1 MGNDNDKNKASFQ
14 NDEDKVTLT
23 LDVPGVKSA
32 DLKVE
37 VVNGFL
43 TVSGSRKQQNGRAS
57 FQFNRKFGLDEQVD
71 TRNLKANLS
80 NGVLVVTA
88 PKFPKPEPLVIDI
101 TQDDDDDHEDT
112 VVAVATATTEAAA
125 AAEAP
130 ETTAEEDR
138 TEEDSSPTGQ
148 DVPMEEGEADA
159 DKEKKQV
166 KTPTEE
172 EDSKP

>member
-43 TVSGSRKQQNGRAS
+43 TMGGSRKEQNGRAS
-57 FQFNRKFGLDEQVD
+57 FQFTRKFGLDEQVD
-71 TRNLKANLS
+71 TRNLKANLA

-101 TQDDDDDHEDT
+101 TQDDDDQEDKT
-112 VVAVATATTEAAA
+112 VAVVAATAEA

-130 ETTAEEDR
+130 ETAEDK
-138 TEEDSSPTGQ
+138 TEESPGK
-148 DVPMEEGEADA
+148 DVPM
-159 DKEKKQV
+159 
-166 KTPTEE
+166 
-172 EDSKP
+172 

>member
-1 MGNDNDKNKASFQ
+1 MGNHNDKNEASFQ

-43 TVSGSRKQQNGRAS
+43 TVSGARKQQNGRAS
-57 FQFNRKFGLDEQVD
+57 FRFSRKFGLDEQVD

-101 TQDDDDDHEDT
+101 TQDSGDDNNDDEL
-112 VVAVATATTEAAA
+112 VVVT
-125 AAEAP
+125 
-130 ETTAEEDR
+130 
-138 TEEDSSPTGQ
+138 
-148 DVPMEEGEADA
+148 
-159 DKEKKQV
+159 
-166 KTPTEE
+166 
-172 EDSKP
+172 